1 MQRRSTTPIPSWSV
15 PLFFV
20 VGAISQYV
28 GAAIGVFLFQT
39 TEPSTVAW
47 LRAAAAGAALLLWR
61 RPWRGGF
68 TRHDAF
74 VAAQFGLV
82 TIAMN
87 ITFYEAIAR
96 IPLGTAV
103 AIEFLGPI
111 AVAALSSRR
120 ATDLVAAALVCAG
133 VVLLAGFQ
141 FDVNWAGFGFALAA
155 AAAWAGY
162 ILLGKRVA
170 DRGDGLDSLAVG
182 MAIAAVALAPFI
194 LIPQAF
200 VDSSVFSDSRTWLLG
215 VAVGL
220 LSTAVPYVLDQVVL
234 TVVGRAKFALLLA
247 LLPATAAIIGATL
260 LQQIPTRAELLGIGL
275 VILALLIGARP
286 DGRSSNAPTSAP
298 PS

>member
-1 MQRRSTTPIPSWSV
+1 M

-20 VGAISQYV
+20 VGAVSQYV

-47 LRAAAAGAALLLWR
+47 LRAAAAGVALLAWR
-61 RPWRGGF
+61 RPWRRGF

-87 ITFYEAIAR
+87 IAFYEAIAR

-111 AVAALSSRR
+111 AVAALGSRR
-120 ATDLVAAALVCAG
+120 PRDLVSAALVCAG
-133 VVLLAGFQ
+133 VVLLAGFE

-162 ILLGKRVA
+162 IMLGKRVA
-170 DRGDGLDSLAVG
+170 DTGDGLDSLAVG
-182 MAIAAVALAPFI
+182 MAIAAAALAPFI

-200 VDSSVFSDSRTWLLG
+200 IDSSVFLDPRTWLLG

-220 LSTAVPYVLDQVVL
+220 LSTAVPYVLDQVVM

-247 LLPATAAIIGATL
+247 LLPATAAIIGATV
-260 LQQIPTRAELLGIGL
+260 LQQTPTLAEIVGIGL
-275 VILALLIGARP
+275 VMLALLIGARP
-286 DGRSSNAPTSAP
+286 DGAP
-298 PS
+298 PT